1 MVLFEDHAPGLA
13 AAVITICAFGYL
25 TYGLRAYTR
34 IKYSS
39 WGPEDWCMTAAVP
52 LFTVLSLSCIA
63 CAFTGVG
70 AKNRT
75 LELPSNEEYREK
87 GLFSGLAPELTVVSA
102 NRLILQTMK
111 FLLYTQYAIMVMF
124 TTMNLIAGLYIVF
137 QCSPVSAAW
146 DTQVIE
152 NGGKCNDAHILADI
166 YYATTAVNIVTDWV
180 TAFMP
185 IPILWNVQ
193 MNRNSK
199 ASVAFILGFFASLS
213 ACIRL
218 KYTVGLTAAEDY
230 LYAVS
235 DIVIWGYA
243 ENGLGLIVGCVATL
257 KPLFR
262 NVFRLS
268 GSDSYPT
275 PRPFG
280 GGGSRCAFP
289 RGNSRPAYTE
299 FGPESEY
306 ELGLGG
312 KNGKDYR
319 RGDMI
324 TSTRIHG
331 GRGDDSASSDSESQ
345 KEILKH
351 NSPGTIAVS
360 REVHIIEEH

>member
-1 MVLFEDHAPGLA
+1 MVLVEDHAPGLA

-25 TYGLRAYTR
+25 TFGLRVYTR

-39 WGPEDWCMTAAVP
+39 WGIEDWCMTAAIP
-52 LFTVLSLSCIA
+52 FFTVLSLSCIA

-75 LELPSNEEYREK
+75 LELPGNEEYREK
-87 GLFSGLAPELTVVSA
+87 GLF
-102 NRLILQTMK
+102 TMP
-111 FLLYTQYAIMVMF
+111 FLRYTQYVIMVMF
-124 TTMNLIAGLYIVF
+124 TTMNLIAGLYIIF

-146 DTQVIE
+146 DTRVIE

-185 IPILWNVQ
+185 IPILWNIQ

-262 NVFRLS
+262 NMFRLS

-275 PRPFG
+275 PQPFG
-280 GGGSRCAFP
+280 GGGSRYAFGG
-289 RGNSRPAYTE
+289 GNSRRAYTE
-299 FGPESEY
+299 FGPQSEY
-306 ELGLGG
+306 ELGSGG
-312 KNGKDYR
+312 KNGKNYR

-324 TSTRIHG
+324 TTTRIHG
-331 GRGDDSASSDSESQ
+331 GRGGDDGASSDSESQ
-345 KEILKH
+345 KEILKP
-351 NSPGTIAVS
+351 NNIPGAIAVS
-360 REVHIIEEH
+360 REVHITEH

>member
-13 AAVITICAFGYL
+13 AAVITICAFGYI

-39 WGPEDWCMTAAVP
+39 WGPEDWCMTAAIP
-52 LFTVLSLSCIA
+52 FFTVLSLSCIIG
-63 CAFTGVG
+63 AFTGVG
-70 AKNRT
+70 ARNRT
-75 LELPSNEEYREK
+75 LELSGNEEYREK
-87 GLFSGLAPELTVVSA
+87 GLF
-102 NRLILQTMK
+102 TMT
-111 FLLYTQYAIMVMF
+111 FLRYTQYAIMVMF
-124 TTMNLIAGLYIVF
+124 TTMNLIAGLYIIF

-199 ASVAFILGFFASLS
+199 ASVAFILGLD
-213 ACIRL
+213 
-218 KYTVGLTAAEDY
+218 TVGLTAAEDY
-230 LYAVS
+230 LYAIS

-275 PRPFG
+275 PQPFG
-280 GGGSRCAFP
+280 GGGSRYGFP
-289 RGNSRPAYTE
+289 RGNSRRAYTE

-306 ELGLGG
+306 ELGSGG
-312 KNGKDYR
+312 KNSKNYR
-319 RGDMI
+319 CGDMI

-331 GRGDDSASSDSESQ
+331 GGSGDGASSDSESQ
-345 KEILKH
+345 KEILKP
-351 NSPGTIAVS
+351 NTIPGTIAVS
-360 REVHIIEEH
+360 REVHITEEH